1 MASPNVVM
9 RKDDTAQRTP
19 AAPALD
25 ADLAK
30 RLLHD
35 MMLIRRFE
43 EKAAEIYALGKIG
56 GFLHLS
62 IGEEAVAAGATSVL
76 RPDDYAISTYRE
88 HGHCLAKG
96 SDPRRVMAEL
106 FGRRDGFSKGKGGSM
121 HLFDKSANFL
131 GGHAIV
137 GAHLPLAAGV
147 GFAIKYQGGDQV
159 IVCATSATARSP
171 KGEFHESMN
180 LAARSGSCRSSSS
193 ARTTATRW
201 APPSS
206 ARSPRP
212 RSTSSGAATTCR
224 ASRSTAWTCSPSAR
238 SSAARSSGRGAT
250 RRPSL
255 IEARTYRFRGHSMR
269 DPAGAVYRTKE
280 EVEREKLRDP
290 IVLLRDRA
298 LREGTSHRR
307 GRADDREGRQRPGR
321 RGGRLRRCV
330 AGAAGRV
337 ALHRHLQGELTMA
350 VMTYREALNLALR
363 EEMHRDPR
371 VFVMGEEVGLYEG
384 AYKVTQ
390 GLLKEFGPKR
400 IVDTP
405 IAESGFTGVGIGA
418 AMVGLRPVVEMMTFN
433 FALLALDQ
441 IVNSA
446 AKMNYMS
453 GGQYNIPIVIR
464 GPGGP
469 AHQLAAQ
476 HSQSMEAYFYHV
488 PGLKVVRPSTPADAK
503 GLLKSAIR
511 DDNPVIFIESET
523 LYAVKGEVPDDPEFL
538 IPLGQ
543 AVVRREGTDVTV
555 VAYMGM
561 MYRAM
566 EAAEELAKDGISVEI
581 VDPRTLRPM
590 DTATIIGS
598 VRKTHRAVVVE
609 AGAGFAGMGSEIA
622 AFITEQAFDDL
633 DAPVERVTGAN
644 APMPYARN
652 LEKLKTPTKEKII
665 DAVRRVCN
673 ANGS

>member
-1 MASPNVVM
+1 
-9 RKDDTAQRTP
+9 
-19 AAPALD
+19 
-25 ADLAK
+25 
-30 RLLHD
+30 
-35 MMLIRRFE
+35 
-43 EKAAEIYALGKIG
+43 
-56 GFLHLS
+56 
-62 IGEEAVAAGATSVL
+62 
-76 RPDDYAISTYRE
+76 
-88 HGHCLAKG
+88 
-96 SDPRRVMAEL
+96 
-106 FGRRDGFSKGKGGSM
+106 
-121 HLFDKSANFL
+121 
-131 GGHAIV
+131 
-137 GAHLPLAAGV
+137 
-147 GFAIKYQGGDQV
+147 
-159 IVCATSATARSP
+159 
-171 KGEFHESMN
+171 
-180 LAARSGSCRSSSS
+180 
-193 ARTTATRW
+193 
-201 APPSS
+201 
-206 ARSPRP
+206 
-212 RSTSSGAATTCR
+212 
-224 ASRSTAWTCSPSAR
+224 
-238 SSAARSSGRGAT
+238 
-250 RRPSL
+250 
-255 IEARTYRFRGHSMR
+255 
-269 DPAGAVYRTKE
+269 
-280 EVEREKLRDP
+280 
-290 IVLLRDRA
+290 
-298 LREGTSHRR
+298 
-307 GRADDREGRQRPGR
+307 
-321 RGGRLRRCV
+321 
-330 AGAAGRV
+330 
-337 ALHRHLQGELTMA
+337 MA

-363 EEMHRDPR
+363 EEMQRDPR
-371 VFVMGEEVGLYEG
+371 VFVIGEEVGLYEG

-433 FALLALDQ
+433 FAMLALDQ
-441 IVNSA
+441 IVNTA

-453 GGQYNIPIVIR
+453 GGQYNIPIVVR

-476 HSQSMEAYFYHV
+476 HSQSMEVYFYHV

-523 LYAVKGEVPDDPEFL
+523 LYAVKGEVPDDPEFT

-555 VAYMGM
+555 IAYMGM

-566 EAAEELAKDGISVEI
+566 EAAEALDKEGISVEV

-590 DTATIIGS
+590 DTDTIIGS

-622 AFITEQAFDDL
+622 SFVTEQAFDDL

-665 DAVRRVCN
+665 DAIRRVCD